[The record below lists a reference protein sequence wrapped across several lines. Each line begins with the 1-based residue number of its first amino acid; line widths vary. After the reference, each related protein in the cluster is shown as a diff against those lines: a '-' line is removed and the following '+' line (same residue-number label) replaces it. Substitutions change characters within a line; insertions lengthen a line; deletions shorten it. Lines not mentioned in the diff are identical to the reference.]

1 MDATVAETVAR
12 ATRDQAVND
21 AHDDLQK
28 LRRHAVEAGRE
39 RSRKI
44 TKTSRI
50 DPRSGEIRY
59 NPAGRLVRDWYVH
72 VYLNTLRSKLG
83 EPAEVI
89 DAQQVEDTT
98 KQLHLMRPAVSGVG
112 TIQAV
117 AVIRDVAISDAARAA
132 SQIVDILRSVG
143 ARRAIQHAP
152 DDRFD
157 GDRLRVHVTRHWY
170 LRCYQDHV
178 EHVTGSQQPLTA
190 ITYGEQAQ
198 VAVVLETRVPRRIID
213 RHGVPLMTAHGTA
226 TTDID
231 RRLAAGET
239 HVVSGVTDPKHRIN
253 PQTTL
258 RHQVTRAWADLDVA
272 LREHWIRAAGAEI
285 PIRGLAWS
293 DLGGESKSKIIMLYL
308 RTCVPDR
315 AEAPF
320 HEPPIKQTA
329 ETAARRMF
337 NHRDQL
343 DSGSVLLEAQGSSE
357 VPAGDPYRAEVR
369 SADRSV
375 RSSPRSQP

>member
-1 MDATVAETVAR
+1 MDATVADTVAR
-12 ATRDQAVND
+12 ATRDQAVSD

-98 KQLHLMRPAVSGVG
+98 KQLHLMRPAVSSIGALR
-112 TIQAV
+112 AV
-117 AVIRDVAISDAARAA
+117 AVIRGVAISDAARAA
-132 SQIVDILRSVG
+132 SQIVDSLRSVG

-157 GDRLRVHVTRHWY
+157 GDLLRVHVTRHWY

-178 EHVTGSQQPLTA
+178 EHVTKSQQPLTA
-190 ITYGEQAQ
+190 VTYGEQAQ
-198 VAVVLETRVPRRIID
+198 VAVVLETRVARRLID
-213 RHGVPLMTAHGTA
+213 RHGLPLVTAHGTA
-226 TTDID
+226 MSDVD
-231 RRLAAGET
+231 RQLAAGET
-239 HVVSGVTDPKHRIN
+239 QIVSGLTASAQRMN
-253 PQTTL
+253 PQATL
-258 RHQVTRAWADLDVA
+258 RHQLTKTWADLDVA
-272 LREHWIRAAGAEI
+272 LREHWIRVAGADT
-285 PIRGLAWS
+285 PSRGLAWAELS
-293 DLGGESKSKIIMLYL
+293 DESKSKIIMLYL
-308 RTCVPDR
+308 RSHSLALTGVP
-315 AEAPF
+315 F
-320 HEPPIKQTA
+320 NEPPIKQTPD
-329 ETAARRMF
+329 TAARRMF
-337 NHRDQL
+337 NHRDPL
-343 DSGSVLLEAQGSSE
+343 DSGSARIQEHGSTGVSR
-357 VPAGDPYRAEVR
+357 DPYRDDAR
-369 SADRSV
+369 PADRTA
-375 RSSPRSQP
+375 RSSPHSQL